1 MLQPTSPEWSNFTGM
16 SKLALFPERVF
27 TGTQWMKDHAVL
39 VADGTVQAVVPA
51 AEVGAECRRIDL
63 RGHSLAP
70 AFIDIQIYG
79 AHKKLLAVYP
89 DAETLKLTY
98 DYCKSG
104 GATLYLPTVATNTLA
119 VMHRCI
125 NAVRDYWQEG
135 GEGVWGL
142 HLEGPW
148 INEAKRGAHI
158 KELIHTP
165 TLQEVNEL
173 LLYGKDVIRMITLA
187 PEVCPPEVIAL
198 IQSEGIVISAGHSN
212 ATFEQAMQAFNDGV
226 PTITHLFNAMSPL
239 QHREPG
245 LVGAAFLHPN
255 VKASII
261 ADGHHVSFEAIR
273 IAKQQMG
280 ERLFIITDA
289 VTETTEGYYQHYLA
303 DDKYESAGTLSG
315 SSLTM
320 HQSFRNL
327 VEKVGIEEGEA
338 LRMCSLYPAQVLGC
352 ADTRGKIAPGYAA
365 QFVVLSKEGRLADT
379 LIV

>member
-1 MLQPTSPEWSNFTGM
+1 M
-16 SKLALFPERVF
+16 SKLALFPQQVF
-27 TGTQWMKDHAVL
+27 TGTQWITNHAVV

-51 AEVGAECRRIDL
+51 EEVAKDCRRIDL
-63 RGHSLAP
+63 SGHTLAP

-79 AHKKLLAVYP
+79 AHKKLLAVFP
-89 DAETLKLTY
+89 EADTLKRTY

-104 GATLYLPTVATNTLA
+104 GATLYLPTVATNTRE

-125 NAVRDYWQEG
+125 DAVRAYWSEG

-158 KELIHTP
+158 KELIHAP
-165 TLQEVNEL
+165 TVHEVKEL
-173 LLYGKDVIRMITLA
+173 LHYGKGVIRMITLA

-212 ATFEQAMQAFNDGV
+212 ATFHQATHAFNAGI

-245 LVGAAFLHPN
+245 LVGAAFLHPS

-261 ADGHHVSFEAIR
+261 VDGHHVSFEAVR
-273 IAKQQMG
+273 IAKQQMK

-289 VTETTEGYYQHYLA
+289 VTETSEGYYQHYRA
-303 DDKYESAGTLSG
+303 GDKYESAGTLSG

-320 HQSFRNL
+320 HQSYRNL
-327 VEKVGIEEGEA
+327 VDKVGIEEGEA

-352 ADTRGKIAPGYAA
+352 ADKRGKIAPGYTA
-365 QFVVLSKEGRLADT
+365 QFVVLSKEGQLADT
-379 LIV
+379 LSV